1 MSGPRPVESDC
12 TEHTE
17 LSTAL
22 RELQELRTAMRTRP
36 AIEQAKGILMARHHC
51 DADAAFAML
60 RSASMRDNR
69 KLSELAACIVASVAS
84 VASVVDGQR
93 PAGKP
98 CAVETGTT

>member
-1 MSGPRPVESDC
+1 
-12 TEHTE
+12 
-17 LSTAL
+17 
-22 RELQELRTAMRTRP
+22 MRTRP

-69 KLSELAACIVASVAS
+69 KLSELAACIVASVAT
-84 VASVVDGQR
+84 VVDGQR